1 MKANITENG
10 NTCIPPGTAV
20 PGDRGGIRGRRT
32 LIERLVVIPVLA
44 MLMMAS
50 VFGGTPLRVMPLG
63 DSITQG
69 TPIPGGYRAPL
80 YELLTHAG
88 FDVDFVGNQTDNG
101 VASLPDSNHEGHP
114 GYFISQIDTNW
125 PTWISTIADPD
136 VILLLIGTNDY
147 GWNQPAG
154 EINRLDQLI
163 SDIAASRPLARLIV
177 ANLLL
182 RTDNAS
188 VDQAIQTD
196 FNPYVPGIVSQHQA
210 LGQRVFFT
218 DLRSAVGASDLYDG
232 VHPNQSGYNKM
243 AANWF
248 TAITN
253 AITPGVLDFNASLP
267 AVSLNNQAVPAFYQP
282 VPRVNVSF
290 TNAGLF
296 NGGSD
301 HTTGLAGGSRYN
313 AYQMNGAATPL
324 VCMFDTPMAIPSVWL
339 TTSDGGNNGHSLNVT
354 VKAYSDTAGSNLLAN
369 LTVPTGVHPAGSN
382 YVWTQFTGLTNLGLN
397 VKRLEFQ
404 SEGNAQVDD
413 LSATPVVT
421 NCDLLA
427 MNWGTNKATINGNN
441 VTFLL
446 PFGTSVTSL
455 NPTYTISD
463 FATGSPA
470 PGSANNFTNPV
481 DYTVTALDG
490 IHSKTYHVT
499 VYVAPP
505 PGSIYAVPPQLN
517 PGDLYRLVFVTST
530 ETYGWA
536 GATAG
541 AFANIGQYNAFA
553 TTTATAVPAL
563 NALGTT
569 WNAIVSVRNPNT
581 STVDARSNTGT
592 GSGTGVPFFN
602 LAGQLV
608 AMNNADFWD
617 GTLAAPINMTE
628 LGSGPSAQQGGLYTV
643 WTGMGYD
650 SSGTG
655 GGSGYSLINPDG
667 GYILCG
673 LATATDS
680 TWGST
685 LADSIAP
692 NLRKNDPQPIYV
704 MSGVLTVPTNSGPS
718 SACNLL
724 TFNWGSNNATIN
736 GNAVTLTVPYG
747 TPVASLNPT
756 CTASPYAS
764 IVPASGST
772 GNFTNPVSYTVTAQ
786 DGIHSNVYQVTVTV
800 AAASSAKQVI
810 SFAIGA
816 ATGVINETNKTI
828 AVQVPYGTSIGSL
841 TPTIGVSP
849 NASVSPASGV
859 ATNFTSPVNYTVTA
873 QDNSTQ
879 NYVVTVTL
887 ASNTNLVQNGGFED
901 PATRSIFYT
910 ALSNQPPTHWVAL
923 SNSEPQLFQTKSG
936 SYGENQVETAQIPP
950 TYTGWLPANT
960 NGGVWAFM
968 LQGWGGGAQYNGT
981 KQDLGTIT
989 AGTTY
994 AVSADFARNT
1004 GGAAMNYDFFLMDGT
1019 ANTALAGIDELAG
1032 GVPAVGSWVNK
1043 NFSYTATSG
1052 VAGHELWIVLRAR
1065 VPASDVTRG
1074 GIDNVVVTAT
1084 AGVTTTSF
1092 ATWAALNSAS
1102 TDASAD
1108 SNNNGVPN
1116 GIEFFM
1122 GASPGNPAK
1131 LPSLVGANGS
1141 WTWTIPYD
1149 PQAAASYKFQ
1159 ISGDLSPTGWTD
1171 VVPPD
1176 ARIHVT
1182 PPLVPATLGSVQLT
1196 LPAGAGREF
1205 CRLVVTPAP

>member
-1 MKANITENG
+1 MST
-10 NTCIPPGTAV
+10 PV
-20 PGDRGGIRGRRT
+20 PGERCGIRGRRT
-32 LIERLVVIPVLA
+32 LIERLLVIPALALVL
-44 MLMMAS
+44 MAS
-50 VFGGTPLRVMPLG
+50 VFAGTPLRVMPLG

-69 TPIPGGYRAPL
+69 YGAPGGYRAPL
-80 YELLTHAG
+80 YQLLTNAG

-101 VASLPDSNHEGHP
+101 SASLPDSNHEGHP
-114 GYFISQIDTNW
+114 GYSISQIDSNW
-125 PTWISTIADPD
+125 PTWIRTIADPD

-163 SDIAASRPLARLIV
+163 SDIVASRPMARVMV

-182 RTDNAS
+182 RTDNAT

-196 FNPYVPGIVSQHQA
+196 FNPYVPGIVAQHQA
-210 LGQRVFFT
+210 LGHRVSFT

-232 VHPNQSGYNKM
+232 VHPNQSGYSKM

-267 AVSLNNQAVPAFYQP
+267 ADSLNNQAVPAFYQP
-282 VPRVNVSF
+282 IPRVKVSF
-290 TNAGLF
+290 TNAALF
-296 NGGSD
+296 NGGPD
-301 HTTGLAGGSRYN
+301 HTTGLAGGNHYH

-324 VCMFDTPMAIPSVWL
+324 VCVFDTPMAIPSVWL
-339 TTSDGGNNGHSLNVT
+339 STSDGGSDGHSLNVS
-354 VKAYSDTAGSNLLAN
+354 VKAYSDTAGNSLLAN
-369 LTVPTGVHPAGSN
+369 LTVPTGPHSAGSN

-397 VKRLEFQ
+397 IKRLEFQ

-413 LSATPVVT
+413 LSATPVIT
-421 NCDLLA
+421 DCDLLA
-427 MNWGTNKATINGNN
+427 MNWGTNKATISGNK

-446 PFGTSVTSL
+446 PFGTPVTNL

-463 FATGSPA
+463 FATGAPA
-470 PGSANNFTNPV
+470 SGSANNFTSPV

-490 IHSKTYHVT
+490 IHSKTYQVT

-505 PGSIYAVPPQLN
+505 PGAIYAVPPQLN

-536 GATAG
+536 GAAAG
-541 AFANIGQYNAFA
+541 AFTNIGQYNTFA

-563 NALGTT
+563 NALATT
-569 WNAIVSVRNPNT
+569 WNAIVAVRNPDT

-608 AMNNADFWD
+608 AMNHADFWD
-617 GTLAAPINMTE
+617 GALAAPINRTE
-628 LGSGPSAQQGGLYTV
+628 LGSDPAAQQGGLSTV

-650 SSGTG
+650 SSGIG
-655 GGSGYSLINPDG
+655 GGGGYSLINPDG

-673 LATATDS
+673 LASATDS

-685 LADSIAP
+685 LAGSIAP

-704 MSGVLTVPTNSGPS
+704 MSGILTVPASSGPS
-718 SACNLL
+718 ADCKLL
-724 TFNWGSNNATIN
+724 SFNWGSSNATIN
-736 GNAVTLTVPYG
+736 GDAVTLNVPYG
-747 TPVASLNPT
+747 TSPASLNPG
-756 CTASPYAS
+756 CTVSPYAS

-786 DGIHSNVYQVTVTV
+786 DAIHSKVYQVTVTV
-800 AAASSAKQVI
+800 APASSAKQVL

-816 ATGVINETNKTI
+816 AGGVINETNKTI
-828 AVQVPYGTSIGSL
+828 AVQVPYGTSRSAL
-841 TPTIGVSP
+841 TPVIGVSP
-849 NASVSPASGV
+849 NASISPASGV
-859 ATNFTSPVNYTVTA
+859 ATNFTNPVTYTVTA

-879 NYVVTVTL
+879 NYVVTVTV

-901 PATRSIFYT
+901 PATRSIFYQG
-910 ALSNQPPTHWVAL
+910 LNSNGVASWQTL

-936 SYGENQVETAQIPP
+936 AYGENQVETAQLPP

-968 LQGWGGGAQYNGT
+968 LQGWGGGVQYNGT
-981 KQDLGTIT
+981 KQDLGAIT

-994 AVSADFARNT
+994 AVTADFAQN
-1004 GGAAMNYDFFLMDGT
+1004 GNPLNYDFFLMDAT
-1019 ANTALAGIDELAG
+1019 ANTALAGIDELSG
-1032 GVPAVGSWVNK
+1032 GVPALNTWVNK
-1043 NFSYTATSG
+1043 GLTYTATSG

-1065 VPASDVTRG
+1065 VPASGIIRG

-1084 AGVTTTSF
+1084 AGVTTTSY
-1092 ATWAALNSAS
+1092 ATWAGFNGAS
-1102 TDASAD
+1102 SDAGAD

-1122 GASPGNPAK
+1122 GASPGKPAK

-1159 ISGDLSPTGWTD
+1159 VSDDLSVPGWTN

-1176 ARIHVT
+1176 DRIHIT

-1196 LPAGAGREF
+1196 LPVGTGRKF
-1205 CRLVVTPAP
+1205 CRMGVTPAP